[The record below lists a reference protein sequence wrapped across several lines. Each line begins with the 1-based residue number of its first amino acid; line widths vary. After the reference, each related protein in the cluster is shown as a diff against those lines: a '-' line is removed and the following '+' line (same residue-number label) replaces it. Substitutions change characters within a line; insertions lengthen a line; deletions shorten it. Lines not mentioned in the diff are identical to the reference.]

1 MLTKEELEGESAQDQ
16 VGEKRIM
23 DLLKELETARKEKDE
38 GNAHKAEPVKE
49 EPQNT
54 ESVIG
59 G

>member
-1 MLTKEELEGESAQDQ
+1 
-16 VGEKRIM
+16 M
-23 DLLKELETARKEKDE
+23 DLLKELETARKEKQE